1 MCVCEPSVHCR
12 FALCIQASSFD
23 IRAFIGQVWLV
34 IVVGDMK
41 RVTFELGGKSPMIVC
56 DDVDLDQA
64 VTVAENCL
72 FLNAGQC
79 CCASSRLLVQD
90 TIYDVLFPIKL
101 QEFHAL
107 SEPHFV
113 FIFWAQSGG
122 QTCKLNCHN
131 VLEAPHPLS
140 TT

>member
-1 MCVCEPSVHCR
+1 
-12 FALCIQASSFD
+12 
-23 IRAFIGQVWLV
+23 
-34 IVVGDMK
+34 VVGDCFCDMK

-107 SEPHFV
+107 SEPHLLFSY
-113 FIFWAQSGG
+113 SGFS
-122 QTCKLNCHN
+122 QVVRL
-131 VLEAPHPLS
+131 AS
-140 TT
+140 